1 MRTKLYGRTK
11 IAFLYTLYFT
21 FYTLCIVYPLEGLTL
36 REKLV
41 LNDLDMSITLSQNLA
56 KIES

>member
-41 LNDLDMSITLSQNLA
+41 LNDLDMSITILKSS
-56 KIES
+56 KD